1 MQAIIK
7 LYLSNKKT
15 NSVLLVLCFYCA
27 LLLLFRVK
35 IAQSVF
41 YFFLV
46 WNLFLAAIPYL
57 LLQVAKQ
64 KIQLFENGKMRL
76 LLFACWLLFLP
87 NSFYIVT
94 DFVHL
99 PKGNP
104 ELFWFD
110 LILLFSFASLGFLFG
125 LLALQEFKNCYLL
138 FHSSKFIQSSI
149 PIISLLCG
157 FGIYLGRFLRFNSW
171 NILTHPFQLAI
182 EAFQSLLST
191 EALLF
196 SVLYGSFIYLT
207 YQIKNQF
214 YGN

>member
-76 LLFACWLLFLP
+76 LLFACIAMR
-87 NSFYIVT
+87 NSAAR
-94 DFVHL
+94 D
-99 PKGNP
+99 
-104 ELFWFD
+104 
-110 LILLFSFASLGFLFG
+110 
-125 LLALQEFKNCYLL
+125 
-138 FHSSKFIQSSI
+138 I
-149 PIISLLCG
+149 P
-157 FGIYLGRFLRFNSW
+157 RR
-171 NILTHPFQLAI
+171 
-182 EAFQSLLST
+182 
-191 EALLF
+191 
-196 SVLYGSFIYLT
+196 
-207 YQIKNQF
+207 
-214 YGN
+214 